1 MNTVR
6 PRLVFISPVFLFPN
20 DAGGKIRTTNILRGL
35 KGGAFHVTLLSV
47 ASSEQQQ
54 KWAAEID
61 GVCDEFVAWEP
72 TAARPK
78 WLRAFD
84 LSAELPIN
92 VMADR
97 TRPGVD
103 AVAAIAARADVDLMV
118 FDFVHSSVLRPDNLT
133 HPSVCFTH
141 NVEAE
146 IFGRHASQAKD
157 PMRRWMW
164 TSQFAKMRKFEHE
177 ALRAFDSVV
186 AVSDRDAR
194 FFTESYG
201 VAEAHAIPTGVDLDF
216 FSYQQ
221 PPAVSNDTPP
231 TVMFT
236 GSMDWAANIDG
247 IQFFLGQVWP
257 KVIAGCPE
265 ARFQIVGRNP
275 PAALRALALS
285 QKNVEF
291 TGFVDDV
298 RTYVHKAHAFVIPL
312 LVGGGTRIKAFEA
325 MAMGCPVV
333 STAIG
338 IEGLGAEQ
346 DVHYLE
352 RDDPASMADA
362 VLALLA
368 DAQLR
373 NGLAQRARALVQDQF
388 GHEKAARVFEQ
399 ICLNTLKTPA
409 GSAPLAAVKS
419 AAVA

>member
-1 MNTVR
+1 VNIAR

-35 KGGAFHVTLLSV
+35 KGGAFHITLLSV
-47 ASSEQQQ
+47 ATAEQQSR
-54 KWAAEID
+54 WAAEID
-61 GVCDEFVAWEP
+61 GVCDEFVAWQP

-78 WLRAFD
+78 WLRALD
-84 LSAELPIN
+84 LSADLPIN
-92 VMADR
+92 VIADR
-97 TRPGVD
+97 TGPGLA
-103 AVAAIAARADVDLMV
+103 AVAAMAARDDVDLIV
-118 FDFVHSSVLRPDNLT
+118 FDFVHSAVLRPALLQCK
-133 HPSVCFTH
+133 SVCFTH

-157 PMRRWMW
+157 PFRRWMW
-164 TSQFAKMRKFEHE
+164 SSQFAKMRAFEHQ

-201 VAEAHAIPTGVDLDF
+201 IAESHAIPTGVDLDF
-216 FSYQQ
+216 FSYQA
-221 PPAVSNDTPP
+221 PPAVSAETPP

-257 KVIAGCPE
+257 KVIAARPD

-275 PAALRALALS
+275 PAALRALALA

-338 IEGLGAEQ
+338 IEGLGAQQ

-352 RDDPASMADA
+352 RDEPAAMADA
-362 VLALLA
+362 VLALLS
-368 DAQLR
+368 DASLR
-373 NGLAQRARALVQDQF
+373 EGLAQRARQLVQEQF

-399 ICLNTLKTPA
+399 ICLNTLR
-409 GSAPLAAVKS
+409 GSASEAAQMPPLAV
-419 AAVA
+419 AAS